1 MNAEQ
6 IIKENPSRVPIIIRS
21 ERKTMKLN
29 KKEYL
34 VPKRLKVIHFIATL
48 RKSINLDS
56 ENAIYLYVNNKLL
69 KPDKFIA
76 EVYEEH
82 KSED

>member
-1 MNAEQ
+1 
-6 IIKENPSRVPIIIRS
+6 
-21 ERKTMKLN
+21 MKLT

-34 VPKRLKVIHFIATL
+34 VPWRLKVIHFIATL

-76 EVYEEH
+76 EVYDEF
-82 KSED
+82 KSEDLFLYVTITDIPTLG